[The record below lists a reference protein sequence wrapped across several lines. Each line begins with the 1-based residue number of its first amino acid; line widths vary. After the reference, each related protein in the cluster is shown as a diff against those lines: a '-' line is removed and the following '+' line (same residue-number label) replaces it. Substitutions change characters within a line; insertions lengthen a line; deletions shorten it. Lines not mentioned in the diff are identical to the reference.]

1 MVVRLD
7 PRKYGRL
14 CAQALPKVI
23 ASEAEFDRMA
33 EQLEALE
40 MKPNPSPEET
50 ALAALL
56 TKLIE
61 DYDEIHYPL
70 PDLPP
75 HEMLGYL
82 MEQRGLKQAGLV
94 DLIGSRAQVS
104 DIVTGRRAVS
114 KAQAKKLAQFFRVST
129 DLFI

>member
-1 MVVRLD
+1 MVEMVVRLN

-14 CAQALPKVI
+14 CSQTLPKVI
-23 ASEAEFDRMA
+23 ASEAEFDHMA

-75 HEMLGYL
+75 HKMLAYL
-82 MEQRGLKQAGLV
+82 MGQRGLKQAGLV
-94 DLIGSRAQVS
+94 DLIGSR
-104 DIVTGRRAVS
+104 
-114 KAQAKKLAQFFRVST
+114 
-129 DLFI
+129 